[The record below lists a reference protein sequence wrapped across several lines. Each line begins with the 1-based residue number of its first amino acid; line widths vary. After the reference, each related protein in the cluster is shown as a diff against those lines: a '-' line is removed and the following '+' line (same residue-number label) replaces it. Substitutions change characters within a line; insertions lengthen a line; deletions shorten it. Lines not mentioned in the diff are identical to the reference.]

1 MICHYTG
8 HRKIIIKLSFL
19 CLHLYSPDCM
29 CLVQIRECVNMIE
42 IYCLPFK
49 RGEGDGRGLIRGRLI
64 KDGLLESR
72 YIGGKGAL
80 LERVVIREGGLLERL
95 IKNIPVQK
103 CPNRRYCHHQ

>member
-1 MICHYTG
+1 
-8 HRKIIIKLSFL
+8 
-19 CLHLYSPDCM
+19 
-29 CLVQIRECVNMIE
+29 MIE